1 MCEWLPEACETVAV
15 KREVKVWSQ
24 AAQDSQPDR
33 IAGTD
38 VPKGALAVCDLNP
51 AFCDIRLE
59 ITKTASVLGQNYSV
73 LRTGTGDLDVA
84 ASGDVRLASPY
95 GVYTAGTESADMG
108 PAYRQARGVV
118 PGQGS
123 VLGSEGGDYEKFVDG
138 GGASLARVW
147 YPERGGN
154 LSVTAGGNL
163 NGVSIAP
170 AWSSQNR
177 EALSS
182 ASIANWLWRQGG
194 GDAPSGPAAV
204 PVAWG
209 INFGTYVRPP
219 FDNGSSAV
227 NAYVPHLVGFTGF
240 GTLGGGNVAISVGGD
255 AGTLQ
260 AQADTAESA
269 RRSQGLT
276 VAVGGSGRMTADGR
290 LVLTGGGDI
299 DFRVG
304 GGYNADLEARGYNDI
319 DKKSRAMNR
328 HALDGVLANLRG
340 NVQLSAASLGGIAL
354 SYGATSLSRD
364 PLDSR
369 APDPC
374 LRRWPRPPADWC
386 WRRATPPST

>member
-1 MCEWLPEACETVAV
+1 M
-15 KREVKVWSQ
+15 
-24 AAQDSQPDR
+24 
-33 IAGTD
+33 
-38 VPKGALAVCDLNP
+38 
-51 AFCDIRLE
+51 
-59 ITKTASVLGQNYSV
+59 

-194 GDAPSGPAAV
+194 GDAPSGPPRCRWPGAS
-204 PVAWG
+204 
-209 INFGTYVRPP
+209 T
-219 FDNGSSAV
+219 SAPMC
-227 NAYVPHLVGFTGF
+227 ARLS
-240 GTLGGGNVAISVGGD
+240 IM
-255 AGTLQ
+255 
-260 AQADTAESA
+260 A
-269 RRSQGLT
+269 RR
-276 VAVGGSGRMTADGR
+276 R
-290 LVLTGGGDI
+290 
-299 DFRVG
+299 
-304 GGYNADLEARGYNDI
+304 
-319 DKKSRAMNR
+319 
-328 HALDGVLANLRG
+328 
-340 NVQLSAASLGGIAL
+340 
-354 SYGATSLSRD
+354 
-364 PLDSR
+364 
-369 APDPC
+369 
-374 LRRWPRPPADWC
+374 
-386 WRRATPPST
+386 

>member
-1 MCEWLPEACETVAV
+1 M
-15 KREVKVWSQ
+15 
-24 AAQDSQPDR
+24 
-33 IAGTD
+33 
-38 VPKGALAVCDLNP
+38 
-51 AFCDIRLE
+51 
-59 ITKTASVLGQNYSV
+59 
-73 LRTGTGDLDVA
+73 
-84 ASGDVRLASPY
+84 
-95 GVYTAGTESADMG
+95 
-108 PAYRQARGVV
+108 
-118 PGQGS
+118 
-123 VLGSEGGDYEKFVDG
+123 LGSEGGDYEKFVDG

-269 RRSQGLT
+269 R
-276 VAVGGSGRMTADGR
+276 A
-290 LVLTGGGDI
+290 
-299 DFRVG
+299 
-304 GGYNADLEARGYNDI
+304 ARG
-319 DKKSRAMNR
+319 
-328 HALDGVLANLRG
+328 
-340 NVQLSAASLGGIAL
+340 
-354 SYGATSLSRD
+354 
-364 PLDSR
+364 
-369 APDPC
+369 
-374 LRRWPRPPADWC
+374 
-386 WRRATPPST
+386 